1 MFCEKCGKE
10 LQPDEKF
17 CTGCGTPVGADSD
30 AAPADAAPAEAA
42 PTDAAPTDAAPAEAA
57 PAEAAPAD
65 AAPAEVAP
73 ADAAPVEA
81 VPTQAPAVDAAPAQ
95 EAVEKVK
102 ETAKET
108 TEKVKGIFSKV
119 SKPVLIGGACALAV
133 ILLVIC
139 FFSKIS
145 NAINKAFS
153 TPEKYYQSVETKTVK
168 EMSKSFSAVYDNYV
182 VDFMNVYNR
191 GYDMSFSFELGKS
204 GEDLLSLA
212 GLAGVE
218 LDWFKKV
225 EFSTGVDMKDEMVGV
240 GLDFAVNKESILSTI
255 VSVDTENQI
264 LYVQLPDLNKN
275 SIGID
280 MDGQMDNYG
289 EVLEKSKVLVKAMPS
304 ASTVNKL
311 ANKYLKLALS
321 KIEDVKKKDKT
332 ITCEGITQNVTE
344 LKATISEDTLDDIQ
358 EALIEEM
365 TDDKE
370 LKKIFNNILEAAAA
384 GSEDEMD
391 VDVDE
396 AYEEFVE
403 GFAAGLDGLKYYTG
417 EDKEIVLKTYVDSD
431 GDIVGREIEY
441 TDYRGEHSITY
452 KKVKKGSKF
461 GFELSMD
468 VDGDSVKITGTGKE
482 SGSSITGEF
491 EVKVDGTSY
500 VDLKVKGLKTS
511 DVKKG
516 IINGQISISPS
527 SSLVKEMS
535 LPSKIKNMELVM
547 KISSNKDSSKVSAE
561 LKSEKDSYATI
572 SASVSKGNGSKAK
585 VPGKVVMIEE
595 EDDIVEWAE
604 GLDIS
609 KLIKKLSKMGVPDEV
624 IDALETV
631 EEALEDGDLDD
642 LSGMFRYLGRIGR
655 YL

>member
-30 AAPADAAPAEAA
+30 AAPAEAAPAEAA
-42 PTDAAPTDAAPAEAA
+42 PTDAAPTDAAPAE
-57 PAEAAPAD
+57 
-65 AAPAEVAP
+65 
-73 ADAAPVEA
+73 AAPVEA

-95 EAVEKVK
+95 EAVEKAK

-108 TEKVKGIFSKV
+108 ADKVKGIFSKV

-212 GLAGVE
+212 GLAGVD

-280 MDGQMDNYG
+280 MDGQMDSYG
-289 EVLEKSKVLVKAMPS
+289 ESLERSKALVKAMPS

-391 VDVDE
+391 VDADE

-403 GFAAGLDGLKYYTG
+403 GFAAGLDDLKYYTG
-417 EDKEIVLKTYVDSD
+417 EDKEIVLKTYVDSN

-441 TDYRGEHSITY
+441 TDRRGEHSITY

-482 SGSSITGEF
+482 IGSSITGEF
-491 EVKVDGTSY
+491 EGKVDGTSY

-511 DVKKG
+511 DAKKG